1 MQAYKST
8 TILLIDDD
16 EDDQELFKEAI
27 TKVNTEIDCQIARHW
42 DEAQKKLK
50 TFSPSLI
57 FLDLN
62 LPRLNGKECLMKIKS
77 IAEWR
82 NIPVVIYSTSS
93 LEHEI
98 EETRKL
104 GAVHFVTKQN
114 TFNGICTSLREV
126 LLLFPKAV

>member
-1 MQAYKST
+1 MQEYKST

-16 EDDQELFKEAI
+16 EDDQQLFMEAI
-27 TKVNTEIDCQIARHW
+27 TQVNMQIECQVAPHW
-42 DEAQKKLK
+42 DEAIKKLK

-77 IAEWR
+77 IKEWQ

-104 GAVHFVTKQN
+104 GAVHFMTKQN
-114 TFNGICTSLREV
+114 SFNDICTSLREV
-126 LLLFPKAV
+126 LLLFPQAS